1 VLILKG
7 VRGFDARLYLTA
19 SDMGLGECAIL
30 VTNINLFAKMTGHV
44 EGLVAKLRLV
54 AARKSRASDR
64 RAAVAG
70 QGLPK

>member
-1 VLILKG
+1 
-7 VRGFDARLYLTA
+7 
-19 SDMGLGECAIL
+19 MGLGECAIL

-64 RAAVAG
+64 RAAVAA
-70 QGLPK
+70 QVPPK